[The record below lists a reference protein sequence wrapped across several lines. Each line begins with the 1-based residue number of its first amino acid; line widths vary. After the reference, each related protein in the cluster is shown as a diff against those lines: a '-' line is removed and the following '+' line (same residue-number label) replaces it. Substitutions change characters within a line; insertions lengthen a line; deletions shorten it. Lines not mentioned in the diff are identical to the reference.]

1 MNNTELSNLVLNM
14 KNSIDNLISHHS
26 KLISN
31 TSFKSNNIISYDN
44 VNENKLKLLEEE
56 ITDIKQKLNETNNE
70 SNNISI
76 YNINEINEEIANI
89 KNLISNNND
98 VSMIN
103 NSMQINEDMENDIT
117 VLKNNNND
125 LKKHIYECNKS
136 FSEQIGKLKYQ
147 IETLETIITTSSNE
161 QDNKELIK
169 IVKKLIQEN
178 NNELINKLIDNKKE
192 TIKLNENYVIELNKI
207 NSDKIVGIYENVFDI
222 NTEIE
227 KIHKLYN
234 PDVIKNKLDN
244 EVSTLK
250 EAMKNINKLINYD
263 TEDIKII
270 KQDMIKI
277 KDIIKQLAN
286 KLKVDNK

>member
-31 TSFKSNNIISYDN
+31 TSFKNINIPLDN
-44 VNENKLKLLEEE
+44 VNENKLRLLEDE

-76 YNINEINEEIANI
+76 YNINEINDEIANI

-147 IETLETIITTSSNE
+147 IETLETIITTNSHE

-192 TIKLNENYVIELNKI
+192 TIKLNENYVIESNKI
-207 NSDKIVGIYENVFDI
+207 NSDKIIGIYENVFDI

-234 PDVIKNKLDN
+234 PDEIKNKLDN

>member
-44 VNENKLKLLEEE
+44 INENKLRLLEDE
-56 ITDIKQKLNETNNE
+56 ITDIKHKLNETNNE

-76 YNINEINEEIANI
+76 YNINEINDEIANI

-147 IETLETIITTSSNE
+147 IETLETIITTNSHE

-192 TIKLNENYVIELNKI
+192 TIKLNENYVIESNKI
-207 NSDKIVGIYENVFDI
+207 NSDKIIGIYENVFDI

-234 PDVIKNKLDN
+234 PDEIKNKLDN

-250 EAMKNINKLINYD
+250 EAMKNINKLFNYD